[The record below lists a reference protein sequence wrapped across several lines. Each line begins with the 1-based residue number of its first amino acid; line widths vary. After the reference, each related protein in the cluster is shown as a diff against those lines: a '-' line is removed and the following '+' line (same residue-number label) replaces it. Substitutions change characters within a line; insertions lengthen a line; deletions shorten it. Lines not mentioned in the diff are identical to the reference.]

1 MLGLAFSLADARKV
15 SAFSLADVTSLIQ
28 FVYSPRIVLATTCS
42 NGVGRLNIHVITE
55 GQFMNSPIILILES
69 LRRISHSIL
78 EYKDCRCSKHGLVDL
93 IRHSACLNLLLLPGG
108 DAHRAPHTVPGYAT
122 VE

>member
-1 MLGLAFSLADARKV
+1 MSNILNVSGGLFELCCGRNVCLVPAFSLADARKV

-55 GQFMNSPIILILES
+55 GQFMNSPII
-69 LRRISHSIL
+69 
-78 EYKDCRCSKHGLVDL
+78 
-93 IRHSACLNLLLLPGG
+93 
-108 DAHRAPHTVPGYAT
+108 
-122 VE
+122 